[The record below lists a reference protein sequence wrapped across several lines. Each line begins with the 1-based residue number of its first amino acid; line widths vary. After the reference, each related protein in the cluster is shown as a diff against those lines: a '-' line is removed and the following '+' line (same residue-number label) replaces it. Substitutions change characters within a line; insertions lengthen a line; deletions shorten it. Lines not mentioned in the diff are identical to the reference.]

1 VTTHCGRGDTLRDV
15 ARDPV
20 KPVIMQRENE
30 RSRLVADGKR
40 TDDGDRCELLA
51 VQEVGGTWSLY
62 PHGAAKFGVRL
73 PGDEAAR
80 LARAIL
86 DGAEREHPG

>member
-1 VTTHCGRGDTLRDV
+1 MKDV
-15 ARDPV
+15 AQPA
-20 KPVIMQRENE
+20 IMQRANE
-30 RSRLVADGKR
+30 RARLVADGKR

-51 VQEVGGTWSLY
+51 VHEVGGTWALY

-73 PGDEAAR
+73 PGDEVVR

-86 DGAEREHPG
+86 AGEL